1 MTHKIMRT
9 AGACL
14 AASLLL
20 VAAKNASAADCS
32 TFTKPVYLIGS
43 SAMKPFVKALAAAL
57 SGTVTLVYQ
66 GPGSCNGPDAI
77 INGTK
82 MTGTASVF
90 DSAGTETSC
99 TLPTAGQTADVG
111 ASDVFA
117 TSCDFLGITTVPAT
131 VGDFWGPTQVMNF
144 VVPTASSQKSISG
157 EAAYLAFGL
166 GAAGE
171 ASPWTDINFMF
182 VRDQKSGTQQ
192 MLGRA
197 IKVPA
202 NKWQGIPSTSGSGGV
217 LTSVTSSTSPEK
229 TIGILASD
237 VADANRDKLNILAFK
252 AFGQTCG
259 YLPDSTATSFD
270 KINVRDGHY
279 PVWGPLHFYTKI
291 DATTKVPTNPDAKN
305 FVGYF
310 DGSVATPTGVNLMD
324 LEITSHTVPQCAMK
338 VKRSSELGAL
348 ASFQPDVP
356 CGCYFEKKA
365 TGTAPAACTVC
376 TDDAGCTGTAK
387 HCRFG
392 FCEAK

>member
-14 AASLLL
+14 AGSLLL
-20 VAAKNASAADCS
+20 VAAMNASAADCS
-32 TFTKPVYLIGS
+32 TFTKPVYITGS
-43 SAMKPFVKALAAAL
+43 SAAKPFVKALGTAL
-57 SGTVTLVYQ
+57 SGTVTLVYS
-66 GPGSCNGPDAI
+66 GPGSCNGADAI

-82 MTGTASVF
+82 MTGTASVW
-90 DSAGTETSC
+90 DTTGTESSC
-99 TLPTAGQTADVG
+99 TLPAAGQPVDVG

-117 TSCDFLGITTVPAT
+117 PSCDFLGITSLPAT
-131 VGDFWGPTQVMNF
+131 VGDFFGPTQVMNF

-171 ASPWTDINFMF
+171 VDPWSDINFMF

-192 MLGRA
+192 MLARA

-202 NKWQGIPSTSGSGGV
+202 NKWKGIPSTSGSGGV

-237 VADANRDKLNILAFK
+237 VADPNRDKLNILAFK

-270 KINVRDGHY
+270 KANVRDGHY
-279 PVWGPLHFYTKI
+279 PVWGPLHFFAKI

-305 FVGYF
+305 FIGYF
-310 DGSVATPTGVNLMD
+310 DGSVATPTGVNLLD
-324 LEITSHTVPQCAMK
+324 LEITSHTIPQCAMK
-338 VKRSSELGAL
+338 VKRTSELGAL
-348 ASFQPDVP
+348 ASFQPDTP

-365 TGTAPAACTVC
+365 NGTAPASCTVC
-376 TDDAGCTGTAK
+376 TDDAGCTGSAK